1 MKTDLRSPPD
11 DYEHKEKGLGKRF
24 SNEIVEAC
32 TMILAHP
39 RLWRERE
46 GGFRRV
52 NCPVFPYYIAYCIRS
67 ESIVVAAIAH
77 QSRIPD
83 DWQSRLP

>member
-1 MKTDLRSPPD
+1 
-11 DYEHKEKGLGKRF
+11 
-24 SNEIVEAC
+24 
-32 TMILAHP
+32 MILAHP